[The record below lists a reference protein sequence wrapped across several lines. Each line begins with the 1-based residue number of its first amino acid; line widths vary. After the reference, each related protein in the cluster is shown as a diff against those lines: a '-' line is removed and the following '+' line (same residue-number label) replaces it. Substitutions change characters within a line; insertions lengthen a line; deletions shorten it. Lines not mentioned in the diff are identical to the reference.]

1 MKSLTKVA
9 AVVLAAS
16 IMFSMAACNKNSGA
30 KSRSGQQITSDM
42 PWYEANAFDV
52 DSGIDPDKEM
62 EYLYSQVIGIDEKN
76 IAILTSGSYK
86 YPENVDWATFDGTG
100 YQISKIL
107 MLDKA
112 TRKTISTLDLTTLL
126 EEGYVETASYSDGKI
141 SLNVNTFDMET
152 YDVTSKTVEI
162 DPVTG
167 ETLGTSDN
175 TRTDSVQNTY
185 TIGKY
190 KVESCAVWT
199 DTDANCFL
207 NIISPD
213 GDRKKVD
220 FNEESVRM
228 TYINNVIPLSD
239 KTALVIGDSNSGGFL
254 FFEIDLASGKL
265 SKVDNKEYEWLD
277 IMSIY
282 RLKAC
287 SDGNIYSMDSTG
299 ITKID
304 LKKKKSEQIINFS
317 WSSLDKN
324 LVDSFALA
332 DVTGDSVILYGE
344 KMRQQPYCNN
354 YYSSSADF
362 MMYELKKADK
372 NPHAG
377 KTILELYSPYGYV
390 SEEINN
396 AITKYNETNTKYFIE
411 VTDRYTSNVSYQYD
425 EAKSEDESNDIGLK
439 YMSDMSNKLA
449 MDIMNG
455 EGPDMLINIDGYG
468 ALKNSNYLLD
478 LTSYADSMK
487 NDKYFTNVLDAM
499 KVDGKIY
506 NMPICFGI
514 YGIQTDTKYAPTTG
528 KGFTTDEYVKFLKE
542 TLNGKDLLTSGQ
554 AHYFSTL
561 FDSMSEKFISNRKA
575 DFSGPE
581 FAALAEFVKDNVQE
595 KSPDYTQDDRYMVI
609 DGTTQAEIK
618 KAVCASVSGYWDYI
632 QNVENTN
639 GCSAILGLPSSDGR
653 GPSVFAYD
661 SIAISAQ
668 AHNVEACTDFL
679 KTLISDETQKELAN
693 KGYLVLNREAFRTA
707 GEEAVKY
714 FNTVNPAYPYG
725 YYGEGP
731 APKNNVKYTSEHI
744 DALEKAI
751 ESCSCSSSDD
761 AAISIILVEEMPSYF
776 SGQKELKDVIKIA
789 QDRVQKVL
797 DERK

>member
-1 MKSLTKVA
+1 
-9 AVVLAAS
+9 
-16 IMFSMAACNKNSGA
+16 
-30 KSRSGQQITSDM
+30 
-42 PWYEANAFDV
+42 
-52 DSGIDPDKEM
+52 
-62 EYLYSQVIGIDEKN
+62 
-76 IAILTSGSYK
+76 
-86 YPENVDWATFDGTG
+86 
-100 YQISKIL
+100 
-107 MLDKA
+107 
-112 TRKTISTLDLTTLL
+112 
-126 EEGYVETASYSDGKI
+126 
-141 SLNVNTFDMET
+141 
-152 YDVTSKTVEI
+152 
-162 DPVTG
+162 
-167 ETLGTSDN
+167 
-175 TRTDSVQNTY
+175 
-185 TIGKY
+185 
-190 KVESCAVWT
+190 
-199 DTDANCFL
+199 
-207 NIISPD
+207 
-213 GDRKKVD
+213 
-220 FNEESVRM
+220 
-228 TYINNVIPLSD
+228 
-239 KTALVIGDSNSGGFL
+239 
-254 FFEIDLASGKL
+254 
-265 SKVDNKEYEWLD
+265 
-277 IMSIY
+277 
-282 RLKAC
+282 
-287 SDGNIYSMDSTG
+287 
-299 ITKID
+299 
-304 LKKKKSEQIINFS
+304 
-317 WSSLDKN
+317 
-324 LVDSFALA
+324 
-332 DVTGDSVILYGE
+332 
-344 KMRQQPYCNN
+344 
-354 YYSSSADF
+354 
-362 MMYELKKADK
+362 MYELKKADK

-390 SEEINN
+390 SEEIN
-396 AITKYNETNTKYFIE
+396 AALTKYNETNPNYFIE
-411 VTDRYTSNVSYQYD
+411 VTDRYTTNVSYQYED
-425 EAKSEDESNDIGLK
+425 AKNDDESSDIGLK

-478 LTSYADSMK
+478 LNSYADSMK
-487 NDKYFTNVLDAM
+487 SDKYFTNVLDAM
-499 KVDGKIY
+499 KVDGKLY

-514 YGIQTDTKYAPTTG
+514 YGIQTDPKYAPTTG

-595 KSPDYTQDDRYMVI
+595 KSPDYTQDDRVI
-609 DGTTQAEIK
+609 MYDGSTPAEIQ
-618 KAVCASVSGYWDYI
+618 KAICASVSGYWDYI

>member
-9 AVVLAAS
+9 AVMLAAS
-16 IMFSMAACNKNSGA
+16 ILFSMAACNKGGS
-30 KSRSGQQITSDM
+30 KSRSGQKITSDM
-42 PWYEANAFDV
+42 PWFEANPFEV
-52 DSGIDPDKEM
+52 DNKLDPDKET
-62 EYLYSQVIGIDEKN
+62 EYIYSQLIGSDEKN
-76 IAILTSGSYK
+76 IAVLTTGSYK
-86 YPENVDWATFDGTG
+86 LPENVDWQTFDGTG

-112 TRKTISTLDLTTLL
+112 TRKTVSTLDLTTLL
-126 EEGYVETASYSDGKI
+126 EDGFVESASYIDGKI
-141 SLNVNTFDMET
+141 SLNVGYYDLET
-152 YDVTSKTVEI
+152 NVSTRKIVEV
-162 DPVTG
+162 DPLTG
-167 ETLGTSDN
+167 EILGSNDGTRSDP
-175 TRTDSVQNTY
+175 VQNTY

-190 KVESCAVWT
+190 IVESCAFWT
-199 DTDANCFL
+199 ETDSNYYL

-213 GDRKKVD
+213 GDQKKVEFKD
-220 FNEESVRM
+220 EGSRM
-228 TYINNVIPLSD
+228 AYIYSVIPMSD
-239 KTALVIGDSNSGGFL
+239 KTALAIGDSNGGTL
-254 FFEIDLASGKL
+254 FFELDLASGKV
-265 SKVDNKEYEWLD
+265 SKIDNKEFDWLD

-282 RLKAC
+282 RLKGC
-287 SDGNIYSMDSTG
+287 SDGNVYSMDSTG

-304 LKKKKSEQIINFS
+304 LKKKKEEQILNFS
-317 WSSLDKN
+317 WSSMDRN
-324 LVDSFALA
+324 LVNNFMLA
-332 DVTGDSVILYGE
+332 DVTGDSIILYGE
-344 KMRQQPYCNN
+344 TMKQQPYCNN
-354 YYSSSADF
+354 YYDSSSEF
-362 MMYELKKADK
+362 LMYELKKADK

-390 SEEINN
+390 SEEIN
-396 AITKYNETNTKYFIE
+396 AALTKYNETNPNYFIE
-411 VTDRYTSNVSYQYD
+411 VTDRYTTNVSYQYED
-425 EAKSEDESNDIGLK
+425 AKNDDESSDIGLK

-478 LTSYADSMK
+478 LNSYADSMK
-487 NDKYFTNVLDAM
+487 SDKYFTNVLDAM
-499 KVDGKIY
+499 KVDGKLY

-514 YGIQTDTKYAPTTG
+514 YGIQTDPKYAPTTC

-595 KSPDYTQDDRYMVI
+595 KSPDYTQDDRVI
-609 DGTTQAEIK
+609 MYDGSTPAEIQ
-618 KAVCASVSGYWDYI
+618 KAICASVSGYWDYI